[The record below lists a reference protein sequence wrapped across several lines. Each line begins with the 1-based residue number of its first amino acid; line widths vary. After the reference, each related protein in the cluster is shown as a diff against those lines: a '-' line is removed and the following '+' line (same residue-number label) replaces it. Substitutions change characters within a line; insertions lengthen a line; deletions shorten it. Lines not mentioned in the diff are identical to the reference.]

1 MDVLAACPA
10 DPSTPSRYT
19 EDRQPRAL
27 APAFCT
33 KPTAAGQSPALRAKS
48 TCARVEHAPRY
59 TRPYRD
65 CPEAHHAMRL
75 STIKLSGF
83 KSFVDPT
90 TLHLPTNMTGVV
102 GPNGCG
108 KSNII
113 DAVRWVMGESSASRL
128 RGDSLTDVIFSG
140 SSARKPVSQATVELI
155 FDNTDHTITGE
166 YASFNEISVK
176 RTVSRDGSSNYYL
189 NGTKCRRR
197 DITDLFLGT
206 GLGPR
211 SYSIIEQGMIS
222 QIIEARPEDLRVYL
236 EEAAGISKYKERR
249 KETETRIRHTRE
261 NLDRLGDLREEIG
274 KQLEHLKRQ
283 ARQAEQYQGLQEER
297 KIKDAEWKAL
307 EFRGLD
313 QRLGGLREAL
323 SQEETRLQQ
332 FIAEQRDAEARIE
345 TSRVR
350 REEAADA
357 LSTAQAEVYQVG
369 STLARLEQQIQH
381 QREMSQ
387 RLNKARDET
396 QQALAELGQHISG
409 DESKLIV
416 LRDAVEL
423 AEPQL
428 EQLQEENEIKQEA
441 LRDAEAR
448 LADWQARWEAH
459 TRSTSEASRAGEVE
473 RTRVDYLDRQ
483 VLEADRRREALA
495 VERGGL
501 DLESLADA
509 FEELQLQHET
519 QKAALDGLTEQVEA
533 RKEAVAGL
541 QDRQRTGQTEL
552 ADIRKQAQAARGR
565 LSSLE
570 TLPQAAL
577 GQEQGAAVAWLKQ
590 HRLDSGA
597 RVGER
602 LSVESGW
609 ENAVESAL
617 GQLIEGVLVDAPES
631 LVGALA
637 ELGEGRIALVSA
649 EQGTLDVAPTSLA
662 AKVQGPTAIRRLL
675 ARLHAAEDL
684 EQARAL
690 QATLGEGDSVIT
702 RGGERLGEGWVRV
715 SRSGAAKQGA
725 LLREREIVTLREQ
738 IDTLQEREAELE
750 ERLAAFRD
758 QLLAGEQHR
767 EEAQR
772 QLYQAHRSVSE
783 LGGQLQSQQGKVD
796 AARTRIDRIEGELS
810 QLLETLDAGREQV
823 REARGRLDEAV
834 NSMGDLESVRHA
846 LESER
851 RQFTDARDQARDAAR
866 NVRDA
871 AHSLALTLESQRTQV
886 ASLSQALERMST
898 QRGQLDSRLGELH
911 AQLDDGDTPVQSLE
925 AEHQNALGER
935 VRADRVLGEARTMLE
950 GIDAELRNFEQTR
963 HQRDEQALAQRERIS
978 QRKLDQ
984 QALVLSADQLTASVE
999 KAGFVLQDVIN
1010 ALPDDARIGDWEQA
1024 VHQIDGRMRRLEPVN
1039 LAAIQEYGE
1048 ASQRSEYLD
1057 AQNTD
1062 LTTALETL
1070 EDAIRK
1076 IDRETRGRFKDTF
1089 DRVNAGVQQLYPRLF
1104 GGGHAYLELTGED
1117 LLDTGVTIMARPPGK
1132 RVSSISLL
1140 SGGEKAMTAVALVF
1154 AIFQL
1159 NPAPFCLLDEV
1170 DAPLDEANVG
1180 RLANMVK
1187 EMSEKVQFLF
1197 VSHNKATM
1205 EAAHQLSGVTMR
1217 EPGVSRLVSVDLEE
1231 AARLAGA
1238 A

>member
-1 MDVLAACPA
+1 
-10 DPSTPSRYT
+10 
-19 EDRQPRAL
+19 
-27 APAFCT
+27 
-33 KPTAAGQSPALRAKS
+33 
-48 TCARVEHAPRY
+48 
-59 TRPYRD
+59 
-65 CPEAHHAMRL
+65 MRL

-140 SSARKPVSQATVELI
+140 SAGRKPVSQATVELI
-155 FDNTDHTITGE
+155 FDNTDHAISGE

-261 NLDRLGDLREEIG
+261 NLDRLNDLREEIG

-297 KIKDAEWKAL
+297 RVKDAEWKAL

-313 QRLGGLREAL
+313 GRLGGLREAL
-323 SQEETRLQQ
+323 SREETKLQQ
-332 FIAEQRDAEARIE
+332 LIAEQREAESRIE
-345 TSRVR
+345 TGRVR
-350 REEAADA
+350 REEAAET
-357 LSTAQAEVYQVG
+357 LNKAQADVYQVG
-369 STLARLEQQIQH
+369 SSLARLEQQIKH
-381 QREMSQ
+381 QQEMAQ
-387 RLNKARDET
+387 RLHKARDET
-396 QQALAELGQHISG
+396 RQALAELGQHISG
-409 DESKLIV
+409 DEARLIV
-416 LRDAVEL
+416 LRESVENV
-423 AEPQL
+423 EPQL
-428 EQLQEENEIKQEA
+428 EQLQEENEIRQEA
-441 LRDAEAR
+441 LREAEAK
-448 LADWQARWEAH
+448 LSDWQQRWEAH
-459 TRSTSEASRAGEVE
+459 NRNTSEATRSGEVE
-473 RTRVDYLDRQ
+473 RTRVDYLDKQ
-483 VLEADRRREALA
+483 VLEADRRRETLQG
-495 VERGGL
+495 ERAGL
-501 DLESLADA
+501 DLAALAEA
-509 FEELQLQHET
+509 FEQLQEQHET
-519 QKAALDGLTEQVEA
+519 QKLTTEGLTEQVEA
-533 RKEAVAGL
+533 RKASVSALET
-541 QDRQRTGQTEL
+541 QQRTAQAEL
-552 ADIRKQAQAARGR
+552 AEVRKQAQAARGR

-570 TLPQAAL
+570 TLQQAAL
-577 GQEQGAAVAWLKQ
+577 GQEQGAALAWLQ
-590 HRLDSGA
+590 AHGLESAA

-602 LSVESGW
+602 ITVEAGW

-617 GQLIEGVLVDAPES
+617 GQLIEGVLVDAPEA
-631 LVGALA
+631 LVDALG
-637 ELGEGRIALVSA
+637 ELGEGRLALVSSAQGKA
-649 EQGTLDVAPTSLA
+649 EFAPTSLA
-662 AKVQGPTAIRRLL
+662 SKVQGPLAIRRMLGHLHGADDL
-675 ARLHAAEDL
+675 AAA
-684 EQARAL
+684 RTL
-690 QATLGEGDSVIT
+690 QAGLAEGEAVIT
-702 RGGERLGEGWVRV
+702 RDGERLGKGWLQL
-715 SRSGAAKQGA
+715 SRSGAAQQGA

-738 IDTLQEREAELE
+738 IETLQEREATLDTQLGEGRE
-750 ERLAAFRD
+750 
-758 QLLAGEQHR
+758 QLLAAEQQR

-772 QLYQAHRSVSE
+772 ALYQAHRAGSE
-783 LGGQLQSQQGKVD
+783 LAGQLQSQQGRLD
-796 AARTRIDRIEGELS
+796 TTRTRIERIESELA
-810 QLLETLDAGREQV
+810 QLLETLDASREQAS
-823 REARGRLDEAV
+823 EARVRLDEAV
-834 NSMGDLESVRHA
+834 NSMGDLESTRHA

-851 RQFTDARDQARDAAR
+851 RQLGEARDAARDAAR
-866 NVRDA
+866 NVRDSM
-871 AHSLALTLESQRTQV
+871 HSLALTLESQRTQIT
-886 ASLSQALERMST
+886 SLSQALERMSS

-911 AQLDDGDTPVQSLE
+911 SQLDEGDTPVQTLE
-925 AEHQNALGER
+925 GEHQNALAER
-935 VRADRVLGEARTMLE
+935 VRVERVLGEARALLD
-950 GIDAELRNFEQTR
+950 GIDAELRSLEQTR

-984 QALVLSADQLTASVE
+984 QALVLSAEQLSAAVE

-1010 ALPDDARIGDWEQA
+1010 TLPEEARLSDWESA

-1039 LAAIQEYGE
+1039 LAAISEYGE
-1048 ASQRSEYLD
+1048 ASQRSEYLE
-1057 AQNTD
+1057 AQNVD
-1062 LTTALETL
+1062 LNTALETL

-1089 DRVNAGVQQLYPRLF
+1089 DRVNAGVQALYPRLF

>member
-1 MDVLAACPA
+1 
-10 DPSTPSRYT
+10 
-19 EDRQPRAL
+19 
-27 APAFCT
+27 
-33 KPTAAGQSPALRAKS
+33 
-48 TCARVEHAPRY
+48 
-59 TRPYRD
+59 
-65 CPEAHHAMRL
+65 MRL

-140 SSARKPVSQATVELI
+140 SAGRKPVSQATVELI
-155 FDNTDHTITGE
+155 FDNTDHAISGE

-261 NLDRLGDLREEIG
+261 NLDRLNDLREEIG

-297 KIKDAEWKAL
+297 RVKDAEWKAL

-313 QRLGGLREAL
+313 GRLGGLREAL
-323 SQEETRLQQ
+323 SREETKLQQ
-332 FIAEQRDAEARIE
+332 LIAEQREAESRIE
-345 TSRVR
+345 TGRVR
-350 REEAADA
+350 REEAAET
-357 LSTAQAEVYQVG
+357 LNKAQADVYQVG
-369 STLARLEQQIQH
+369 SSLARLEQQIKH
-381 QREMSQ
+381 QQEMAQ
-387 RLNKARDET
+387 RLHKARDET
-396 QQALAELGQHISG
+396 RQALAELGQHISG
-409 DESKLIV
+409 DEARLIV
-416 LRDAVEL
+416 LRESVENV
-423 AEPQL
+423 EPQL
-428 EQLQEENEIKQEA
+428 EQLQEENEIRQEA
-441 LRDAEAR
+441 LREAEAK
-448 LADWQARWEAH
+448 LSDWQQRWEAH
-459 TRSTSEASRAGEVE
+459 NRNTSEATRSGEVE
-473 RTRVDYLDRQ
+473 RTRVDYLDKQ
-483 VLEADRRREALA
+483 VLEADRRRETLQG
-495 VERGGL
+495 ERAGL
-501 DLESLADA
+501 DLAALAEA
-509 FEELQLQHET
+509 FEQLQEQHET
-519 QKAALDGLTEQVEA
+519 QKLTTEGLTEQVEA
-533 RKEAVAGL
+533 RKASVSALET
-541 QDRQRTGQTEL
+541 QQRTAQAEL
-552 ADIRKQAQAARGR
+552 AEVRKQAQAARGR

-570 TLPQAAL
+570 TLQQAAL
-577 GQEQGAAVAWLKQ
+577 GQEQGAALAWLQ
-590 HRLDSGA
+590 AHGLESAA

-602 LSVESGW
+602 ITVEAGW

-617 GQLIEGVLVDAPES
+617 GQLIEGVLVDAPEA
-631 LVGALA
+631 LVDALG
-637 ELGEGRIALVSA
+637 ELGEGRLALVSSAQGKA
-649 EQGTLDVAPTSLA
+649 EFAPTSLA
-662 AKVQGPTAIRRLL
+662 SKVQGPLAIRRMLGHLHGADDL
-675 ARLHAAEDL
+675 AAA
-684 EQARAL
+684 RTL
-690 QATLGEGDSVIT
+690 QAGLADGEAVIT
-702 RGGERLGEGWVRV
+702 RDGERLGKGWLQL
-715 SRSGAAKQGA
+715 SRSGAAQQGA

-738 IDTLQEREAELE
+738 IETLQEREATLDTQLGEGRE
-750 ERLAAFRD
+750 
-758 QLLAGEQHR
+758 QLLAAEQQR

-772 QLYQAHRSVSE
+772 ALYQAHRAGSE
-783 LGGQLQSQQGKVD
+783 LAGQLQSQQGRLD
-796 AARTRIDRIEGELS
+796 TTRTRIERIESELA
-810 QLLETLDAGREQV
+810 QLLETLDASREQAS
-823 REARGRLDEAV
+823 EARVRLDEAV
-834 NSMGDLESVRHA
+834 NSMGDLESTRHA

-851 RQFTDARDQARDAAR
+851 RQLGEARDAARDAAR
-866 NVRDA
+866 NVRDSM
-871 AHSLALTLESQRTQV
+871 HSLALTLESQRTQIT
-886 ASLSQALERMST
+886 SLSQALERMSS

-911 AQLDDGDTPVQSLE
+911 SQLDEGDTPVQTLE
-925 AEHQNALGER
+925 GEHQNALAER
-935 VRADRVLGEARTMLE
+935 VRVERVLGEARALLD
-950 GIDAELRNFEQTR
+950 GIDAELRSLEQTR

-984 QALVLSADQLTASVE
+984 QALVLSAEQLSAAVE

-1010 ALPDDARIGDWEQA
+1010 TLPEEARLSDWESA

-1039 LAAIQEYGE
+1039 LAAISEYGE
-1048 ASQRSEYLD
+1048 ASQRSEYLE
-1057 AQNTD
+1057 AQNVD
-1062 LTTALETL
+1062 LNTALETL

-1089 DRVNAGVQQLYPRLF
+1089 DRVNAGVQALYPRLF

>member
-1 MDVLAACPA
+1 
-10 DPSTPSRYT
+10 
-19 EDRQPRAL
+19 
-27 APAFCT
+27 
-33 KPTAAGQSPALRAKS
+33 
-48 TCARVEHAPRY
+48 
-59 TRPYRD
+59 
-65 CPEAHHAMRL
+65 MRL

-155 FDNTDHTITGE
+155 FDNTDHTISGE

-261 NLDRLGDLREEIG
+261 NLDRLNDLREEIG

-283 ARQAEQYQGLQEER
+283 ARQAEQYQALQEER
-297 KIKDAEWKAL
+297 KVKDAEWKAL
-307 EFRGLD
+307 EFRNLD
-313 QRLGGLREAL
+313 GRLGSLREAL

-381 QREMSQ
+381 QKEMSQ
-387 RLNKARDET
+387 RLHKARDET
-396 QQALAELGQHISG
+396 QQALADLGQHISG
-409 DESKLIV
+409 DEAKLIV
-416 LRDAVEL
+416 LREAVEQ

-441 LRDAEAR
+441 LRDAESR
-448 LADWQARWEAH
+448 LSDWQARWEAH

-495 VERGGL
+495 AERTGL
-501 DLESLADA
+501 DLDALAEA
-509 FEELQLQHET
+509 FEELHLQHET
-519 QKAALDGLTEQVEA
+519 QKAALDGLTEAVEA

-570 TLPQAAL
+570 TLQQAAL

-590 HRLDSGA
+590 HGLDSGA

-602 LSVESGW
+602 LTVDSGW

-617 GQLIEGVLVDAPES
+617 GQLIEGVLVDAPEQ

-649 EQGTLDVAPTSLA
+649 EQEPLDVAPTSLA

-675 ARLHAAEDL
+675 ARLHAADDL

-690 QATLGEGDSVIT
+690 QATLADGDSVIT

-738 IDTLQEREAELE
+738 IDALQEREATLE
-750 ERLAAFRD
+750 EQLATFRD
-758 QLLAGEQHR
+758 QLLVGEQQR
-767 EEAQR
+767 EDAQR
-772 QLYQAHRSVSE
+772 QLYLAHRSVSE
-783 LGGQLQSQQGKVD
+783 LGGQLQSQQGKVE
-796 AARTRIDRIEGELS
+796 AARTRIDRIEGELA
-810 QLLETLDAGREQV
+810 QLIETLDTGREQV
-823 REARGRLDEAV
+823 REARARLDDAV
-834 NSMGDLESVRHA
+834 SSMGDLESVRQA
-846 LESER
+846 LEGER
-851 RQFTDARDQARDAAR
+851 RQLSDARDQAREAAR
-866 NVRDA
+866 TVRERS
-871 AHSLALTLESQRTQV
+871 HSLALTLESQRAQLT
-886 ASLSQALERMST
+886 SLGQALERMST

-911 AQLDDGDTPVQSLE
+911 AQLDDGDTPVTALE

-935 VRADRVLGEARTMLE
+935 VRADRVLGEARTLLE
-950 GIDAELRNFEQTR
+950 GIDAELRTFEQTR

-984 QALVLSADQLTASVE
+984 QALVLSAEQLTASVE

-1010 ALPDDARIGDWEQA
+1010 TLPEEARISDWEQA

-1048 ASQRSEYLD
+1048 ASQRSDYLD

-1062 LTTALETL
+1062 LCTALETL

-1117 LLDTGVTIMARPPGK
+1117 LLDTGVAIMARPPGK